1 MTEETAKAPVRGAAM
16 TAIGVAMIRARESE
30 RPDRLYDDPWAKQF
44 VAAARS
50 DFEPERW
57 ARLEMLAEQFY
68 AGRSLGVRLV
78 DDRVREAID
87 AGCRQIVLLGAGLDT
102 RAFRLGLPESIH
114 AFEIDLPGLF
124 AFKESVL
131 ARAGSTAT
139 CRRQVIAMDLAEDW
153 ATALRKNGFRP
164 DIPTYWVDEGALAYM
179 PPEQNRRVVLTLTE
193 LSCRGSRFGVSRFR
207 VDATAGPYPELRR
220 LVSGDAA
227 PPRAPGGLGDDVE
240 QWLDEIGWDTEFRS
254 WSDMVAPLG
263 RPVAELDPD
272 VGNIA
277 AIRR

>member
-1 MTEETAKAPVRGAAM
+1 MTEQAEKAPVMGVAM

-57 ARLEMLAEQFY
+57 SRLETLAEQFY
-68 AGRSLGVRLV
+68 PGRSLGVRLV

-102 RAFRLGLPESIH
+102 RAFRMELPESIH
-114 AFEIDLPGLF
+114 VFEIDLPELF
-124 AFKESVL
+124 AFKEPVL

-139 CRRQVIAMDLAEDW
+139 CRRQVIAVDLAEDW
-153 ATALRKNGFRP
+153 ATALRKHGFGP
-164 DIPTYWVDEGALAYM
+164 DIPTYWVDEGALAYL

-193 LSCRGSRFGVSRFR
+193 LSCRGSRFGVS
-207 VDATAGPYPELRR
+207 
-220 LVSGDAA
+220 
-227 PPRAPGGLGDDVE
+227 
-240 QWLDEIGWDTEFRS
+240 
-254 WSDMVAPLG
+254 
-263 RPVAELDPD
+263 
-272 VGNIA
+272 
-277 AIRR
+277 